1 MSNLAGSTSNLTIP
15 PSNHSSTG
23 TISYR
28 DGNPV
33 INFVIGEQDRY
44 LLGSTVRM
52 VGNMSIY
59 KESDGAGFGTVPST
73 TDDLNVSPK
82 LSAYSIL
89 DQVVISSQK
98 NKSVIEH
105 VKFMNR
111 YLASYL
117 PLVSSK
123 EEAIGHQNSQS
134 CMLPNVQTNKLG
146 FVCNQNGVSA
156 VSRLARG
163 NAFCLDLPTGFLNS
177 KEPIG
182 LSGKGWGVGG
192 LEISIHLAPD
202 QQVLNG
208 SWTNAFY
215 QLTDVQLVCEVTSPS
230 LAQLDELSRQTTGSM
245 EYNAISSYYTTIA
258 SSNAIINFRLGLRRV
273 LGAFI
278 NFIPSQ
284 YLNNITY
291 DGLQT
296 TPLINDLSAG
306 TIAPINQIVWQRGG
320 VRLPKM
326 YNENANVR
334 TNGNSTISDP
344 EFARSFMSAFKPFM
358 SIMSTQQSPATNNRV
373 GFDNMEEFVDAGLM
387 FGLGVDYSSISQ
399 TGVDFS
405 SENFGVQ
412 METGLTQDNPHSAF
426 LFVRSVQ
433 TLVFNQNGLQVIQ

>member
-1 MSNLAGSTSNLTIP
+1 MSNMAGSTSYLSIP

-33 INFVIGEQDRY
+33 INFVIGEQERY

-52 VGNMSIY
+52 VGNMAIY
-59 KESDGAGFGTVPST
+59 KESDGAGFGTVPAI

-98 NKSVIEH
+98 SKSVIEH

-117 PLVSSK
+117 PQVSSK

-134 CMLPNVQTNKLG
+134 CMLPNVETNKLG

-215 QLTDVQLVCEVTSPS
+215 QLTDVQLVCEVVNPS
-230 LAQLDELSRQTTGSM
+230 IDELSRLTRQTQGSM

-358 SIMSTQQSPATNNRV
+358 SITSTQQSPATNNRV
-373 GFDNMEEFVDAGLM
+373 GFDNMEDFVDAGLM

-412 METGLTQDNPHSAF
+412 METGLTKDNPHSAF